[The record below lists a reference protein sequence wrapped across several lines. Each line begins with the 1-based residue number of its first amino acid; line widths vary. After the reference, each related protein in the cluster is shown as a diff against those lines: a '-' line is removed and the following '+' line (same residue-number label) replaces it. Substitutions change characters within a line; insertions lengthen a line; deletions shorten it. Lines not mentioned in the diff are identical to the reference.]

1 MVKFLGAARGLTDSV
16 AGLLASSY
24 ETGTLGLTLTRFE
37 REYYDHQ
44 FASERERSVIPVL
57 CAVQFLRY
65 SEIKFEGLHK
75 LHLRCPDE
83 YHNQRYRGK
92 VFWLH
97 SF

>member
-24 ETGTLGLTLTRFE
+24 ETVTLGLTLTRFE

-44 FASERERSVIPVL
+44 FASERSVIPVL

-83 YHNQRYRGK
+83 YHNQRNRGK